1 VPLRCGRKI
10 RARTSRSRVRLELTR
25 AIAEFR
31 RVVKPGGRIAV
42 KEVDI
47 SVWQCQAL
55 DPRLTWRLLD
65 ALSEDVQIYGAMRG
79 RRVLAWLR
87 AAGLENVSAV
97 TTLAERRQ
105 PLRPFERQYIR
116 NNLEFLSRLA
126 RTCELREV
134 DHREW
139 RAVGEEPE
147 RLLSDPDFCYVVG
160 N

>member
-1 VPLRCGRKI
+1 M
-10 RARTSRSRVRLELTR
+10 
-25 AIAEFR
+25 
-31 RVVKPGGRIAV
+31 
-42 KEVDI
+42 
-47 SVWQCQAL
+47 
-55 DPRLTWRLLD
+55 TWRLLD